1 MEPRRTSSVYSD
13 TFELDDLLL
22 RLTKQA
28 DEQDDT
34 AISLLQQQNMDLYR
48 ELMATR
54 RLWRNLIDLVR
65 DLSEVYPA
73 IDTLAK
79 NDDSHVASQAGK
91 NKDRAMFA
99 GSAQSID
106 RSRET
111 IFPGPARTP
120 DIEWN
125 SPWKQYREAFQ
136 LHDLGGSLTV
146 AVREGTQA
154 HIRKLAVLESTDALL
169 KFRRLRHQNIVEFT
183 HAYMTDACLYA
194 VFEPTSFSL
203 LHLAKCPKYPDEAQL
218 GAIVSQVVDGLS
230 YLEAEGFEQPTLDS
244 SNMLVTDAGLVKIAN
259 QELCRPLTGRS
270 QHHIKAVSRVVQL
283 LMQKYEK
290 ETPGIDDLN
299 RWPPDSHGF
308 TFLVAIDSAS
318 SVDQLQ
324 NHPLMRH
331 RVTECLLGLL
341 SLALHRHSLF
351 GPWNAVSLLVPTLYM
366 AVNAFCLAFR
376 PSTMLSRSG
385 NLALLNTLPLF
396 ASPCLDLTADILA
409 IPLRHYA
416 AMHRWLGRVAAM
428 LLAVHIVS
436 AMQNDQYQVQ
446 VPDGVG
452 ELLMLVGSIAMV
464 AAATV
469 TFLPFF
475 RRRIYELCLR
485 THQALSA
492 LAVVGAALHLLSVAA
507 RFKLWLG
514 IYLAVT
520 TTTTLA
526 QGCLIAFRNKAM
538 GHTFGRAYIDHV
550 TGTVQVSI
558 KLSRPLKFEAGQ
570 YLLLWIPRVRLF
582 ECHPFVVTSWAEAEQ
597 SIVDLFIKPRRG
609 FTSSLV
615 RYSNERVVP

>member
-13 TFELDDLLL
+13 TFGLDDLLL

-28 DEQDDT
+28 DEQYDT
-34 AISLLQQQNMDLYR
+34 AIPLLQQQNMDLYR

-54 RLWRNLIDLVR
+54 RLWRNLVDLAR
-65 DLSEVYPA
+65 DLSEVCPA

-169 KFRRLRHQNIVEFT
+169 KLRRLRHQNIVEFI

-244 SNMLVTDAGLVKIAN
+244 TN

-290 ETPGIDDLN
+290 ETPGIDDLD

-331 RVTECLLGLL
+331 RDTGCLLGLL
-341 SLALHRHSLF
+341 SLAR
-351 GPWNAVSLLVPTLYM
+351 VSVFP
-366 AVNAFCLAFR
+366 R
-376 PSTMLSRSG
+376 
-385 NLALLNTLPLF
+385 
-396 ASPCLDLTADILA
+396 
-409 IPLRHYA
+409 
-416 AMHRWLGRVAAM
+416 
-428 LLAVHIVS
+428 
-436 AMQNDQYQVQ
+436 
-446 VPDGVG
+446 
-452 ELLMLVGSIAMV
+452 E
-464 AAATV
+464 
-469 TFLPFF
+469 
-475 RRRIYELCLR
+475 YECE
-485 THQALSA
+485 
-492 LAVVGAALHLLSVAA
+492 
-507 RFKLWLG
+507 
-514 IYLAVT
+514 I
-520 TTTTLA
+520 
-526 QGCLIAFRNKAM
+526 
-538 GHTFGRAYIDHV
+538 
-550 TGTVQVSI
+550 
-558 KLSRPLKFEAGQ
+558 
-570 YLLLWIPRVRLF
+570 
-582 ECHPFVVTSWAEAEQ
+582 
-597 SIVDLFIKPRRG
+597 
-609 FTSSLV
+609 
-615 RYSNERVVP
+615 